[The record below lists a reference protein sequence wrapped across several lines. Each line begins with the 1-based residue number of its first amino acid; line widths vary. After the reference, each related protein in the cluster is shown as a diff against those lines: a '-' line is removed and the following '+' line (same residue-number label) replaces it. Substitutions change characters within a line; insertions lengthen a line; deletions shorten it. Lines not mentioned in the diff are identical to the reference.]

1 MEFHSKRHISNRYE
15 YMTVLQ
21 LTRGLLQVI
30 GHHLC
35 NLYRLGTDQ
44 ERDQLAKSTD
54 VSEEDDD
61 CNQIYT
67 FTWAA
72 MTGFVPMVMRD
83 ISRVMF
89 ANCKCVR
96 IEEFFLTLNR
106 PHRLKLMNPLKATLQ
121 IIRQNALQ
129 GDQILVVTV
138 CLHRQQHTESRSN
151 GLVSATRG
159 YTVVVVPLWLPLKCC
174 PPSETDASLITM
186 TGPAFDI
193 EMDNLQYSSPARGPN
208 LLSVITVFFCLQ
220 YLCGDHDCDYA
231 YSVTRGATTGA
242 VKLDLMS
249 YGDQY
254 AGGRE
259 HTMVDGA
266 FLIKH
271 SERHEAMNRVHWDA
285 LNVAVHIS
293 CKWCQRWQNITHLCV
308 GDTWRGSLVPCRYC
322 DTMTILPRAIKIV
335 PRGVRDFLI

>member
-1 MEFHSKRHISNRYE
+1 MELHSKRHISNQCE

-21 LTRGLLQVI
+21 LTRGLLRVV
-30 GHHLC
+30 GHHLRD
-35 NLYRLGTDQ
+35 LYCLGTDQ
-44 ERDQLAKSTD
+44 ERDQLAEGTS

-61 CNQIYT
+61 CNQTYT

-89 ANCKCVR
+89 ANCKCVQ
-96 IEEFFLTLNR
+96 IEAFFLTLNR
-106 PHRLKLMNPLKATLQ
+106 FQRLKFMNPLKATMQ

-138 CLHRQQHTESRSN
+138 CLHRQQHTEAKCD
-151 GLVSATRG
+151 GLVSTTRG
-159 YTVVVVPLWLPLKCC
+159 YTVVVVPLWLPLKRY

-186 TGPAFDI
+186 TGRAFDI
-193 EMDNLQYSSPARGPN
+193 RMDHLQYSSPARGPL
-208 LLSVITVFFCLQ
+208 LLSVITIFFCLQ
-220 YLCGDHDCDYA
+220 YLCGDHDCDYT

-249 YGDQY
+249 HGDQY

-271 SERHEAMNRVHWDA
+271 SERHETMNRVNWGA
-285 LNVAVHIS
+285 LNVAVYIS
-293 CKWCQRWQNITHLCV
+293 CKWCQRWRNITHLCV

-322 DTMTILPRAIKIV
+322 DTMTMLPRTIKIM
-335 PRGVRDFLI
+335 PRGVHDFLI